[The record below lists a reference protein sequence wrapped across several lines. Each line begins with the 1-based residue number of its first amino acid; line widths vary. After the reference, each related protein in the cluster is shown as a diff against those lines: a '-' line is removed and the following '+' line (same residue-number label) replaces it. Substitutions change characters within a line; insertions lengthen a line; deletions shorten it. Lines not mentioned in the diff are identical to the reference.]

1 MTDATPSFEQL
12 LKNLDQAM
20 FADRHRLRRQLHDL
34 RKKAGDAPID
44 AERLAQWLERF
55 QASVAKVEAR
65 RRSVPVMRY
74 DDSLPIAAKRDEIKA
89 ALEKHQV
96 LVIAGETGSG
106 KTTQLP
112 KICLEIGRGVHGLIG
127 HTQPRRLAARSV
139 ATRVA
144 EEIGT
149 PLGELVGYQV
159 RFEDQ
164 SKDSSLIKLMTD
176 GILLAETQHDRFLEK
191 YDTIIVDEAH
201 ERSLNIDF
209 LLGYLKTLLPRR
221 PDLKVIIT
229 SATIDLERF
238 SQHFN
243 GAPIVE
249 VSGRTYPVET
259 WYRPLSAEVDEDGN
273 RVEDDLTV
281 DQGILAA
288 LDEIDAHEKSI
299 GKRPGDVLVFLPGE
313 REIRDAAEVLRKAN
327 LKFTEVLP
335 LYARL
340 TPAEQQKI
348 FQPRPGRKI
357 VLATNVA
364 ETSLTVP
371 GIRYVI
377 DSGTARISRYSYR
390 AKVQRLPIEAVSQ
403 ASANQ
408 RKGRC
413 GRVEPGICIRLY
425 SEEDFLGRPEFTDP
439 EILRTNLAAVILQ
452 MLHLRLGQIED
463 FPFIEPPD
471 GKAISDGFN
480 LLQELSAV
488 NRENQLTP
496 LGRQLA
502 RLPIDPRLGRMLLE
516 AAKLGSMAEVLIVAS
531 ALSVQDVRERPAD
544 RQQQADQAHAQWKD
558 PDSDF
563 AALINLWRGFEE
575 QRQALGSNALRTWC
589 RKNFLNYLR
598 LREWRDAHRQ
608 LTLIVRELKLDAQ
621 LRAERERKGAEAT
634 ARGQDRSHKGTDT
647 PRGSGLDREE
657 GGTGAKDRGQDRS
670 NKGTDTP
677 RGSGLDHDEG
687 SAGAKDRG
695 QDRSNKG
702 TSARGSGLDREE
714 RNAAA
719 EDRGQDHSHKGAN
732 TRRGSGLDREEGP
745 AGGKDRGQDHSHK
758 GTDTLCGSGLD
769 REEGSAETKADTG
782 QKDRAHAE
790 GPVRTTD
797 KRVNAK
803 LVQQAEAS
811 EAAVR
816 AKSYAAVHK
825 AILSG
830 LLSQVG
836 HKTEEGDFLGARQRR
851 FWVHPSS
858 VIGRKKPN
866 WIMAA
871 ELVETTK
878 LFARMVAKIEPD
890 WIEPLAKHLIKTNHF
905 EPHWEKKRGQV
916 VAFEQVTLYGMIVV
930 ARRPVHFGPIDPPAA
945 RELFIR
951 EGLVRGEIHS
961 RAKALT
967 ANRELLELFDEL
979 EAKARRRDI
988 IADED
993 TLFAYYDARLP
1004 QDIYQTASFETWYK
1018 RESAKNPQLLVMRD
1032 EDVLARDASEV
1043 TAAQYPDHLRIGE
1056 LQLPLEYHFEPNHPR
1071 DGVTL
1076 RVPAPLLPQLRAERL
1091 AWLVP
1096 GLIEAKAVALVRNL
1110 PKAIRKNFVPVPD
1123 FVKAALSKITFGEGA
1138 LPDALGRELL
1148 RMTGARV
1155 PDEAWAEAALG
1166 LESHLK
1172 MNIEVVDARGKFLG
1186 EGRDLAELT
1195 ARFSEASQAALAPP
1209 QQKAE
1214 QKPVEAKGFAQ
1225 VAEKAQAKM
1234 AGLSMTVYPAL
1245 VEENAVVKEGRFPTQ
1260 AEADYQHR
1268 RALQRLLLQQLAE
1281 PAKYLRN
1288 KLPGLTELALLY
1300 RDMGKVDAL
1309 VEDILLASLDSCILD
1324 GEAQLPRDGAALAS
1338 LAERKRGDWATHAER
1353 LARLTLD
1360 ILKLWH
1366 GLQKR
1371 FKGKIDLAQA
1381 VALND
1386 IKAQL
1391 GNLIYPGFVRE
1402 TPTEWLKEYPRYLKT
1417 IEQRFEKIG
1426 AQLQRDRVWSGEL
1439 AGYWEQYQ
1447 ARLNKH
1453 QQEGKR
1459 DPELALYRW
1468 MLEEYRVS
1476 LWAQQLGTKMAVS
1489 DKRLNKQWSQVEA

>member
-1 MTDATPSFEQL
+1 MTDLATLQN
-12 LKNLDQAM
+12 NLDHVMIAE
-20 FADRHRLRRQLHDL
+20 RHRLRRQLHELQKHPDEA
-34 RKKAGDAPID
+34 K
-44 AERLAQWLERF
+44 LAQWLARF
-55 QASVAKVEAR
+55 QASSDKVAAR
-65 RRSVPVMRY
+65 RASIPAMRY
-74 DDSLPIAAKRDEIKA
+74 DDALPIAAKRDEIKA
-89 ALEKHQV
+89 ALEKSQV
-96 LVIAGETGSG
+96 VVIAGETGSG

-164 SKDSSLIKLMTD
+164 SKDGTLIKLMTD

-221 PDLKVIIT
+221 PDLKLIIT

-238 SQHFN
+238 SKHFN
-243 GAPIVE
+243 DAPIIE

-259 WYRPLSAEVDEDGN
+259 WYRPLAAEVDEEGE
-273 RVEDDLTV
+273 RLLDDLSI

-288 LDEIDAHEKSI
+288 LDEIAEHERSV

-313 REIRDAAEVLRKAN
+313 REIREAAEVLRKAN
-327 LKFTEVLP
+327 LRFTEVLP

-348 FQPRPGRKI
+348 FAPMAGRKI

-390 AKVQRLPIEAVSQ
+390 AKVQRLPIEPVSQ

-452 MLHLRLGQIED
+452 MLHLRLGSIED

-488 NRENQLTP
+488 NRESQLTP
-496 LGRQLA
+496 IGRQLA
-502 RLPIDPRLGRMLLE
+502 RLPIDPRLGRMVLE
-516 AAKLGSMAEVLIVAS
+516 GAKQGSLEEILIVAA
-531 ALSVQDVRERPAD
+531 ALSVQDPRERPMD
-544 RQQQADQAHAQWKD
+544 RQQAADQAHAQWKD
-558 PDSDF
+558 VDSDF

-575 QRQALGSNALRTWC
+575 KRQELGSNPLRTWC
-589 RKNFLNYLR
+589 KKNFLNYMR

-608 LTLIVRELKLDAQ
+608 LVLIARDLQ
-621 LRAERERKGAEAT
+621 LSGNASRRSPLAGDDGQADRPQAGSYKEAVVPT
-634 ARGQDRSHKGTDT
+634 KDT
-647 PRGSGLDREE
+647 
-657 GGTGAKDRGQDRS
+657 
-670 NKGTDTP
+670 
-677 RGSGLDHDEG
+677 
-687 SAGAKDRG
+687 
-695 QDRSNKG
+695 
-702 TSARGSGLDREE
+702 
-714 RNAAA
+714 
-719 EDRGQDHSHKGAN
+719 
-732 TRRGSGLDREEGP
+732 
-745 AGGKDRGQDHSHK
+745 
-758 GTDTLCGSGLD
+758 
-769 REEGSAETKADTG
+769 
-782 QKDRAHAE
+782 
-790 GPVRTTD
+790 
-797 KRVNAK
+797 RVNAIAR
-803 LVQQAEAS
+803 QQAEAS

-816 AKSYAAVHK
+816 AKNYAAVHK
-825 AILSG
+825 AILAG
-830 LLSQVG
+830 LLSQIG
-836 HKTEEGDFLGARQRR
+836 QKTEEGDYLGARQRR
-851 FWVHPSS
+851 FWIHPSS

-890 WIEPLAKHLIKTNHF
+890 WIEPLAAHLVKKNHL

-916 VAFEQVTLYGMIVV
+916 VAYEQVTLYGMIIVG
-930 ARRPVHFGPIDPPAA
+930 RRPVHYGPIDPPVA
-945 RELFIR
+945 REMFIR
-951 EGLVRGEIHS
+951 EGLVRGEINS
-961 RAKALT
+961 RVRCLT
-967 ANRELLELFDEL
+967 ANRQLLERLDEL
-979 EAKARRRDI
+979 EAKSRRRDI
-988 IADED
+988 LADEE
-993 TLFAYYDARLP
+993 TLFGYYDARIP
-1004 QDIYQTASFETWYK
+1004 QDIYQAASFEAWYK
-1018 RESAKNPQLLVMRD
+1018 KGSAADAQLLIMRE
-1032 EDVLARDASEV
+1032 EDALARDAKEV
-1043 TAAQYPDHLRIGE
+1043 TAAQYPDTLRIGE
-1056 LQLPLEYHFEPNHPR
+1056 LQLPLSYHFEPNHPR

-1076 RVPAPLLPQLRAERL
+1076 RVPAPLLPQLQPERL
-1091 AWLVP
+1091 QWLVP
-1096 GLIEAKAVALVRNL
+1096 GLLEAKCIALVRGL
-1110 PKAIRKNFVPVPD
+1110 PKALRKNFVPVPD
-1123 FVKAALSKITFGEGA
+1123 FVGAALDKLVFGQGS
-1138 LPDALGRELL
+1138 LPQALGQELL

-1155 PDEAWAEAALG
+1155 SDEAWAEAAESI
-1166 LESHLK
+1166 ESHLK

-1195 ARFSEASQAALAPP
+1195 ARFAEASQAALAIP
-1209 QQKAE
+1209 QQSD
-1214 QKPVEAKGFAQ
+1214 KPKTVEAKAFAE
-1225 VAEKAQAKM
+1225 VAEKAQQKI

-1245 VEENAVVKEGRFPTQ
+1245 VEEAGVVKEGRFPTQ
-1260 AEADYQHR
+1260 AEADFQHR

-1281 PAKYLRN
+1281 QAKFLRG
-1288 KLPGLTELALLY
+1288 KLPGLTELGLLY
-1300 RDMGKVDAL
+1300 RDIGRVEAL
-1309 VEDILLASLDSCILD
+1309 VEDILLASLDACILE
-1324 GEAQLPRDGAALAS
+1324 GEATLPRDGAALAQ
-1338 LAERKRGDWATHAER
+1338 LAERKRGDWTAHAER
-1353 LARLTLD
+1353 IARLVLE
-1360 ILKLWH
+1360 ILKLNH

-1381 VALND
+1381 MALND
-1386 IKAQL
+1386 IKQQL
-1391 GNLIYPGFVRE
+1391 ANLVYAGFVRE
-1402 TPTEWLKEYPRYLKT
+1402 TPGEWLKEIPRYLKA
-1417 IEQRFEKIG
+1417 IEQRLDKVG
-1426 AQLQRDRVWSGEL
+1426 AQVQRDRVWTGEIT
-1439 AGYWEQYQ
+1439 GYWEQHK
-1447 ARLNKH
+1447 ARAAKH
-1453 QQEGKR
+1453 AQEGKR
-1459 DPELALYRW
+1459 DAQLTLYRW

-1476 LWAQQLGTKMAVS
+1476 LFAQQLGTKMAVS
-1489 DKRLNKQWSQVEA
+1489 DKRLSKQWTLVES

>member
-1 MTDATPSFEQL
+1 MTDATPAIDTL
-12 LKNLDQAM
+12 LKNLDQAL
-20 FADRHRLRRQLHDL
+20 FADRHRLRRQLHEL
-34 RKKAGDAPID
+34 RKQPDEAK
-44 AERLAQWLERF
+44 LAQWLERF
-55 QASVAKVEAR
+55 QASAAKVEAR
-65 RRSVPVMRY
+65 RQSVPRIRY

-176 GILLAETQHDRFLEK
+176 GILLAETQHDRFLER

-209 LLGYLKTLLPRR
+209 LLGFLKTLLPRR

-229 SATIDLERF
+229 SATIDLQRF
-238 SQHFN
+238 SEHFD

-259 WYRPLSAEVDEDGN
+259 WYRPLAAEIDEDGN

-288 LDEIDAHEKSI
+288 LDEIAAHEQSV

-452 MLHLRLGQIED
+452 MLHLRLGDIQD

-516 AAKLGSMAEVLIVAS
+516 AAQQGSLAEVLIVAS

-544 RQQQADQAHAQWKD
+544 RQQAADQAHAQWKD

-563 AALINLWRGFEE
+563 AALINIWRGFEE
-575 QRQALGSNALRTWC
+575 KRQELGSNPLRSWC

-608 LTLIVRELKLDAQ
+608 LTLIARELKL
-621 LRAERERKGAEAT
+621 
-634 ARGQDRSHKGTDT
+634 
-647 PRGSGLDREE
+647 GSG
-657 GGTGAKDRGQDRS
+657 RS
-670 NKGTDTP
+670 VD
-677 RGSGLDHDEG
+677 GSGQPPRADKARRVEDGEA
-687 SAGAKDRG
+687 SSTRPAGASAQPVPTKD
-695 QDRSNKG
+695 
-702 TSARGSGLDREE
+702 
-714 RNAAA
+714 
-719 EDRGQDHSHKGAN
+719 
-732 TRRGSGLDREEGP
+732 
-745 AGGKDRGQDHSHK
+745 
-758 GTDTLCGSGLD
+758 
-769 REEGSAETKADTG
+769 TK
-782 QKDRAHAE
+782 
-790 GPVRTTD
+790 
-797 KRVNAK
+797 VNVI
-803 LVQQAEAS
+803 LRQQAEAS
-811 EAAVR
+811 DEAQR

-825 AILSG
+825 AILAG
-830 LLSQVG
+830 LLSQIG
-836 HKTEEGDFLGARQRR
+836 NKTEEGDFLGARQRR

-866 WIMAA
+866 WLMTA

-890 WIEPLAKHLIKTNHF
+890 WIEPLAGHLIKKNHF

-916 VAFEQVTLYGMIVV
+916 VAYEQVTLYGMIVV
-930 ARRPVHFGPIDPPAA
+930 GRRPVHYGPIDPTAA

-951 EGLVRGEIHS
+951 EGLVRGEMHS
-961 RAKALT
+961 RARALS
-967 ANRELLELFDEL
+967 ANRELLERLDEL

-988 IADED
+988 LADEE
-993 TLFAYYDARLP
+993 TLFDYYDARLP
-1004 QDIYQTASFETWYK
+1004 ADIYQTASFENWYK
-1018 RESAKNPQLLVMRD
+1018 RESAKNPQLLIMRE
-1032 EDVLARDASEV
+1032 EDVLAREASEV
-1043 TAAQYPDHLRIGE
+1043 TAAQYPDYLRIGE

-1076 RVPAPLLPQLRAERL
+1076 RVPAPLLPQLRSERL
-1091 AWLVP
+1091 DWLVP
-1096 GLIEAKAVALVRNL
+1096 GLLETKAVALVRNL
-1110 PKAIRKNFVPVPD
+1110 PKALRKNFVPVPD
-1123 FVKAALSKITFGEGA
+1123 FVGAALAKIAFGEGS
-1138 LPDALGRELL
+1138 LPEALGRELL

-1155 PDEAWAEAALG
+1155 SDDAWAEAAAG
-1166 LESHLK
+1166 LENHLK

-1195 ARFSEASQAALAPP
+1195 SRFAEASQAALAPP

-1245 VEENAVVKEGRFPTQ
+1245 VEEAGVVKEGRFPTQ
-1260 AEADYQHR
+1260 AEAEWQHR

-1288 KLPGLTELALLY
+1288 KLPGLTELGLLY

-1338 LAERKRGDWATHAER
+1338 LAERKRGDWTAHAER
-1353 LARLTLD
+1353 LARLTLE
-1360 ILKLWH
+1360 ILKHWH

-1391 GNLIYPGFVRE
+1391 GNLVYPGFVRE
-1402 TPTEWLKEYPRYLKT
+1402 TPAEWLKEYPRYLKA

-1439 AGYWEQYQ
+1439 AGYWEQHQ
-1447 ARLNKH
+1447 TRLKKH
-1453 QQEGKR
+1453 LQEGKR
-1459 DPELALYRW
+1459 DAELALYRW

-1476 LWAQQLGTKMAVS
+1476 LWAQQLGTRMAVS
-1489 DKRLNKQWSQVEA
+1489 DKRLNKQWSQVEP

>member
-1 MTDATPSFEQL
+1 MTDATPAIDTL
-12 LKNLDQAM
+12 LKNLDQAL
-20 FADRHRLRRQLHDL
+20 FADRHRLRRQLHEL
-34 RKKAGDAPID
+34 RKQPDEA
-44 AERLAQWLERF
+44 RLAQWLERF
-55 QASVAKVEAR
+55 QASAAKVEAR
-65 RRSVPVMRY
+65 RQSVPRIRY

-176 GILLAETQHDRFLEK
+176 GILLAETQHDRFLER

-209 LLGYLKTLLPRR
+209 LLGFLKTLLPRR

-238 SQHFN
+238 SEHFD

-259 WYRPLSAEVDEDGN
+259 WYRPLAAEIDEDGN

-288 LDEIDAHEKSI
+288 LDEIAAHERSV
-299 GKRPGDVLVFLPGE
+299 GQRPGDVLVFLPGE

-452 MLHLRLGQIED
+452 MLHLRLGDIQD

-496 LGRQLA
+496 MGRQLA

-516 AAKLGSMAEVLIVAS
+516 AAQQGSLAEVLIVAS

-544 RQQQADQAHAQWKD
+544 RQQAADQAHAQWKD

-575 QRQALGSNALRTWC
+575 QRQALGSNALRSWC

-608 LTLIVRELKLDAQ
+608 LTLIVRELKL
-621 LRAERERKGAEAT
+621 
-634 ARGQDRSHKGTDT
+634 
-647 PRGSGLDREE
+647 GSG
-657 GGTGAKDRGQDRS
+657 RS
-670 NKGTDTP
+670 AE
-677 RGSGLDHDEG
+677 GSGQPQHAAKARRVEDG
-687 SAGAKDRG
+687 AASSTRPAGATSQPAPTKD
-695 QDRSNKG
+695 NK
-702 TSARGSGLDREE
+702 
-714 RNAAA
+714 
-719 EDRGQDHSHKGAN
+719 
-732 TRRGSGLDREEGP
+732 
-745 AGGKDRGQDHSHK
+745 
-758 GTDTLCGSGLD
+758 
-769 REEGSAETKADTG
+769 
-782 QKDRAHAE
+782 
-790 GPVRTTD
+790 
-797 KRVNAK
+797 VNVI
-803 LVQQAEAS
+803 LRQQAEAS
-811 EAAVR
+811 EAAQK
-816 AKSYAAVHK
+816 AKGYAAVHK
-825 AILSG
+825 AILAG
-830 LLSQVG
+830 LLSQIG
-836 HKTEEGDFLGARQRR
+836 NKTEEGDFLGARQRR

-866 WIMAA
+866 WLMAA

-890 WIEPLAKHLIKTNHF
+890 WIEPLAGHLVKKNHF

-916 VAFEQVTLYGMIVV
+916 VAYEQVTLYGLIVV
-930 ARRPVHFGPIDPPAA
+930 GRRPLHYGPIDPPAA

-951 EGLVRGEIHS
+951 EGLVRGEISS
-961 RAKALT
+961 RARALT
-967 ANRELLELFDEL
+967 ANRELLERMDEL

-988 IADED
+988 LADEE
-993 TLFAYYDARLP
+993 TLFGYYDARLP
-1004 QDIYQTASFETWYK
+1004 ADIYQTASFENWYK
-1018 RESAKNPQLLVMRD
+1018 RESQKDPQLLIMRE
-1032 EDVLARDASEV
+1032 EDVLAREAREV

-1076 RVPAPLLPQLRAERL
+1076 RVPAPLLPQLRRERL
-1091 AWLVP
+1091 DWLVP
-1096 GLIEAKAVALVRNL
+1096 GLIEAKAIALVRGL

-1123 FVKAALSKITFGEGA
+1123 FVGAALAKISFGEGA
-1138 LPDALGRELL
+1138 LPEALGRELT

-1155 PDEAWAEAALG
+1155 PDEAWAEAAAG
-1166 LESHLK
+1166 LENHLK

-1195 ARFSEASQAALAPP
+1195 ARFAEASQAALAPP

-1245 VEENAVVKEGRFPTQ
+1245 VEEGGVVKEARFPTQ
-1260 AEADYQHR
+1260 AEADWQHR

-1288 KLPGLTELALLY
+1288 KLPGLTELGLLY

-1338 LAERKRGDWATHAER
+1338 LAERKRGDWTAHAER
-1353 LARLTLD
+1353 LARLTLE
-1360 ILKLWH
+1360 ILKHWH

-1391 GNLIYPGFVRE
+1391 GNLVYPGFVRE
-1402 TPTEWLKEYPRYLKT
+1402 TPAEWLKEYPRYLKA

-1439 AGYWEQYQ
+1439 GGYWEQYQ

-1459 DPELALYRW
+1459 DPQLALYRW

-1476 LWAQQLGTKMAVS
+1476 LWAQQLGTKVPVS
-1489 DKRLNKQWSQVEA
+1489 DKRLNKQWSQVEP

>member
-1 MTDATPSFEQL
+1 MTDATPAFAQL
-12 LKNLDQAM
+12 LENLDQTM

-34 RKKAGDAPID
+34 RKKAGDAPLED
-44 AERLAQWLERF
+44 EHLSLWLERF

-65 RRSVPVMRY
+65 RQSVPAMRY
-74 DDSLPIAAKRDEIKA
+74 DDSLPIAAKREEIKE
-89 ALEKHQV
+89 ALRKHQV

-238 SQHFN
+238 SEHFGN
-243 GAPIVE
+243 APIVE

-259 WYRPLSAEVDEDGN
+259 WYRPLAAETDEDGN

-327 LKFTEVLP
+327 LRFTEVLP

-348 FQPRPGRKI
+348 FRPAAGRKI

-425 SEEDFLGRPEFTDP
+425 SEEDFLSRPEFTDP

-516 AAKLGSMAEVLIVAS
+516 AAGLGSLAEVLIVAS

-575 QRQALGSNALRTWC
+575 QRQALGSNPLRTWC
-589 RKNFLNYLR
+589 RKHFLNYLR

-608 LTLIVRELKLDAQ
+608 LTLIARELNLGK
-621 LRAERERKGAEAT
+621 RKET
-634 ARGQDRSHKGTDT
+634 AGPGQPS
-647 PRGSGLDREE
+647 
-657 GGTGAKDRGQDRS
+657 AK
-670 NKGTDTP
+670 
-677 RGSGLDHDEG
+677 
-687 SAGAKDRG
+687 
-695 QDRSNKG
+695 
-702 TSARGSGLDREE
+702 
-714 RNAAA
+714 
-719 EDRGQDHSHKGAN
+719 
-732 TRRGSGLDREEGP
+732 
-745 AGGKDRGQDHSHK
+745 
-758 GTDTLCGSGLD
+758 
-769 REEGSAETKADTG
+769 KADSRKVEDG
-782 QKDRAHAE
+782 GASSIEQPAL
-790 GPVRTTD
+790 TTD
-797 KRVNAK
+797 KKVNVK
-803 LVQQAEAS
+803 LAQQAEAS
-811 EAAVR
+811 EAAQK

-890 WIEPLAKHLIKTNHF
+890 WIEPLAKHLTKTNHF

-916 VAFEQVTLYGMIVV
+916 VAFEQVTLYGMIIV

-951 EGLVRGEIHS
+951 EGLVRGEMHS

-1004 QDIYQTASFETWYK
+1004 QDIYQTASFESWYK
-1018 RESAKNPQLLVMRD
+1018 RESAKDPQLLMMRD

-1043 TAAQYPDHLRIGE
+1043 TSAQYPDQLHIGE

-1076 RVPAPLLPQLRAERL
+1076 RVPAPLLPQLRSERL
-1091 AWLVP
+1091 EWLVP
-1096 GLIEAKAVALVRNL
+1096 GLLETKAVALVRGL

-1123 FVKAALSKITFGEGA
+1123 FVRAALSKVSFGEGSLA
-1138 LPDALGRELL
+1138 EALGRELL

-1155 PDEAWAEAALG
+1155 SEEAWDEAANQLD
-1166 LESHLK
+1166 SHLK
-1172 MNIEVVDARGKFLG
+1172 MNIEVVDGRGKYLG

-1214 QKPVEAKGFAQ
+1214 QKPVEAKAFAE
-1225 VAEKAQAKM
+1225 VAQTAQAKM

-1245 VEENAVVKEGRFPTQ
+1245 VEEGGVVKEGRFPTQ
-1260 AEADYQHR
+1260 AEAEYQHR
-1268 RALQRLLLQQLAE
+1268 RALQRLLLQQLSE
-1281 PAKYLRN
+1281 PAKFLRS
-1288 KLPGLTELALLY
+1288 KLPGLTDLALLY
-1300 RDMGKVDAL
+1300 REMGKVDSL
-1309 VEDILLASLDSCILD
+1309 LEDILLASLDSCILD
-1324 GEAQLPRDGAALAS
+1324 GEASLPRDGAALAA
-1338 LAERKRGDWATHAER
+1338 LAERKRGDWTSHAER
-1353 LARLTLD
+1353 LARQVLE

-1381 VALND
+1381 VTLND

-1391 GNLIYPGFVRE
+1391 GNLVYPGFVRE
-1402 TPTEWLKEYPRYLKT
+1402 TSAEWLKEYPRYLKA

-1447 ARLNKH
+1447 ARLKKH

-1476 LWAQQLGTKMAVS
+1476 LWAQQLGTKVAVS
-1489 DKRLNKQWSQVEA
+1489 DKRLNKQWGQVEA

>member
-1 MTDATPSFEQL
+1 MTDATPAIGTL
-12 LKNLDQAM
+12 LNTLDQAFM
-20 FADRHRLRRQLHDL
+20 ADRHRLRRQLLDL
-34 RKKAGDAPID
+34 QKKGDEAK
-44 AERLAQWLERF
+44 LAQWLERF
-55 QASVAKVEAR
+55 QASVAKVETR
-65 RRSVPVMRY
+65 CMSVPSIRY
-74 DDSLPIAAKRDEIKA
+74 DDQLPIAAKRDEIKA

-96 LVIAGETGSG
+96 LIIAGETGSG

-164 SKDSSLIKLMTD
+164 STDRTLIKLMTD

-191 YDTIIVDEAH
+191 YDTLIVDEAH

-209 LLGYLKTLLPRR
+209 LLGYLKKLLPRR
-221 PDLKVIIT
+221 PELKVIIT

-238 SQHFN
+238 SEHFN
-243 GAPIVE
+243 GAPIIE

-259 WYRPLSAEVDEDGN
+259 WYRPLTAETDEDGN
-273 RVEDDLTV
+273 RVEDDLSV

-288 LDEIDAHEKSI
+288 LAEIEVHEKSI

-327 LKFTEVLP
+327 LRFTEVLP

-340 TPAEQQKI
+340 SPAEQQRI
-348 FQPRPGRKI
+348 FRPAAGRKI

-452 MLHLRLGQIED
+452 MLHLRLGDIAD
-463 FPFIEPPD
+463 FPFIEAPD

-488 NRENQLTP
+488 SRENQLTP

-502 RLPIDPRLGRMLLE
+502 RIPIDPRLGRMLLE
-516 AAKLGSMAEVLIVAS
+516 AAQQGSLDEVLVVAS
-531 ALSVQDVRERPAD
+531 ALSVQDVRERPSD
-544 RQQQADQAHAQWKD
+544 RQQAADQAHAQWKD
-558 PDSDF
+558 VDSDF

-575 QRQALGSNALRTWC
+575 QRQALGSSALRSWC
-589 RKNFLNYLR
+589 RRNFLNYLR

-608 LTLIVRELKLDAQ
+608 LTLICRELQ
-621 LRAERERKGAEAT
+621 LSGSSKAGRGEPARDQRAAAAPQASTPIKPT
-634 ARGQDRSHKGTDT
+634 TDT
-647 PRGSGLDREE
+647 KL
-657 GGTGAKDRGQDRS
+657 
-670 NKGTDTP
+670 
-677 RGSGLDHDEG
+677 
-687 SAGAKDRG
+687 
-695 QDRSNKG
+695 
-702 TSARGSGLDREE
+702 
-714 RNAAA
+714 
-719 EDRGQDHSHKGAN
+719 
-732 TRRGSGLDREEGP
+732 
-745 AGGKDRGQDHSHK
+745 
-758 GTDTLCGSGLD
+758 
-769 REEGSAETKADTG
+769 
-782 QKDRAHAE
+782 
-790 GPVRTTD
+790 
-797 KRVNAK
+797 NAK
-803 LVQQAEAS
+803 LNQQAEAT
-811 EAAVR
+811 EAALR
-816 AKSYAAVHK
+816 AKGYAAVHK
-825 AILSG
+825 AILAG
-830 LLSQVG
+830 LLSQIG
-836 HKTEEGDFLGARQRR
+836 QKTEDGDFLGARQRR

-858 VIGRKKPN
+858 VLGRKKPQ
-866 WIMAA
+866 WLMAA

-890 WIEPLAKHLIKTNHF
+890 WIEPLAGHLIKKNHF

-916 VAFEQVTLYGMIVV
+916 VAFEQVTLYGLIVV
-930 ARRPVHFGPIDPPAA
+930 GKRPVHYGPIDPPAA

-951 EGLVRGEIHS
+951 EGLVRGEINS
-961 RAKALT
+961 RAKCLRE
-967 ANRELLELFDEL
+967 NRDLLELLDEL

-988 IADED
+988 LADEE

-1004 QDIYQTASFETWYK
+1004 ADIYQTATFESWYK
-1018 RESAKNPQLLVMRD
+1018 RESAQDPQLLVMRE
-1032 EDVLARDASEV
+1032 EDVLARDASEI
-1043 TAAQYPDHLRIGE
+1043 TAAQYPDLLRIGT
-1056 LQLPLEYHFEPNHPR
+1056 LQLPLTYHFEPNHPR

-1076 RVPAPLLPQLRAERL
+1076 RVPAPLLPQLPAERL
-1091 AWLVP
+1091 DWLVP
-1096 GLIEAKAVALVRNL
+1096 GLIEAKAIALVREL
-1110 PKAIRKNFVPVPD
+1110 PKAMRKNFVPVPD
-1123 FVKAALSKITFGEGA
+1123 FVRAALSKITFGEGS
-1138 LPDALGRELL
+1138 LPEALGRELL

-1155 PDEAWAEAALG
+1155 SDEAWAHALSAV
-1166 LESHLK
+1166 ESHLR
-1172 MNIEVVDARGKFLG
+1172 MNIEVVDGRGKFLG

-1195 ARFSEASQAALAPP
+1195 ARFADASQAALAIP
-1209 QQKAE
+1209 QTEKTQR
-1214 QKPVEAKGFAQ
+1214 PVEAKAFAE
-1225 VAEKAQAKM
+1225 VAETTQQRI
-1234 AGLSMTVYPAL
+1234 AGLSMTVFPAL
-1245 VEENAVVKEGRFPTQ
+1245 VEEAGVVKEGRFPTQ

-1268 RALQRLLLQQLAE
+1268 RALQRLLLQQLSE
-1281 PAKYLRN
+1281 QAKFLRG
-1288 KLPGLTELALLY
+1288 KLPGLTDMGLLY
-1300 RDMGKVDAL
+1300 RDLGRIDAL
-1309 VEDILLASLDSCILD
+1309 VEDILLASLDGCILD
-1324 GEAQLPRDGAALAS
+1324 GVAPLPRDGAVLAT
-1338 LAERKRGDWATHAER
+1338 LAEQKRGAWTEHAER
-1353 LARLTLD
+1353 LARLTLE

-1366 GLQKR
+1366 SLQKR
-1371 FKGKIDLAQA
+1371 FKGRIDLAQA

-1391 GNLIYPGFVRE
+1391 GNLVYPGFVRD
-1402 TPTEWLKEYPRYLKT
+1402 TSHEWLKEYPRYLKA
-1417 IEQRFEKIG
+1417 IEQRLDKVG
-1426 AQLQRDRVWSGEL
+1426 SQLQRDRVWSGEL

-1447 ARLNKH
+1447 ARLKKH

-1459 DPELALYRW
+1459 DANLVLYRW

-1476 LWAQQLGTKMAVS
+1476 LFAQQLGTKMAVS
-1489 DKRLNKQWSQVEA
+1489 DKRLSKQWAAVEG

>member
-1 MTDATPSFEQL
+1 MTDATPAIDTL
-12 LKNLDQAM
+12 LKKLDQAL
-20 FADRHRLRRQLHDL
+20 FADRHRLRRQLHEL
-34 RKKAGDAPID
+34 RKQPDEAK
-44 AERLAQWLERF
+44 LAQWLERF
-55 QASVAKVEAR
+55 QASAAKVEAR
-65 RRSVPVMRY
+65 RQSVPRIRY

-176 GILLAETQHDRFLEK
+176 GILLAETQHDRFLER

-209 LLGYLKTLLPRR
+209 LLGFLKTLLPRR

-229 SATIDLERF
+229 SATIDLQRF
-238 SQHFN
+238 SEHFD

-259 WYRPLSAEVDEDGN
+259 WYRPLAAEIDEDGN

-288 LDEIDAHEKSI
+288 LDEIAAHEQSV

-425 SEEDFLGRPEFTDP
+425 GEEDFLGRPEFTDP

-452 MLHLRLGQIED
+452 MLHLRLGDIQD

-516 AAKLGSMAEVLIVAS
+516 AAQQGSLAEVLIVAS

-544 RQQQADQAHAQWKD
+544 RQQAADQAHAQWKD

-563 AALINLWRGFEE
+563 AALINIWRGFEE
-575 QRQALGSNALRTWC
+575 KRQELGSNPLRSWC

-608 LTLIVRELKLDAQ
+608 LTLIARELKL
-621 LRAERERKGAEAT
+621 
-634 ARGQDRSHKGTDT
+634 
-647 PRGSGLDREE
+647 GSG
-657 GGTGAKDRGQDRS
+657 RS
-670 NKGTDTP
+670 VD
-677 RGSGLDHDEG
+677 GSGQPPRADKARRVEDGEA
-687 SAGAKDRG
+687 SSTRPAGANAQPVPTKD
-695 QDRSNKG
+695 
-702 TSARGSGLDREE
+702 
-714 RNAAA
+714 
-719 EDRGQDHSHKGAN
+719 
-732 TRRGSGLDREEGP
+732 
-745 AGGKDRGQDHSHK
+745 
-758 GTDTLCGSGLD
+758 
-769 REEGSAETKADTG
+769 TK
-782 QKDRAHAE
+782 
-790 GPVRTTD
+790 
-797 KRVNAK
+797 VNVI
-803 LVQQAEAS
+803 LRQQAEAS
-811 EAAVR
+811 DEAQK

-825 AILSG
+825 AILAG
-830 LLSQVG
+830 LLSQIG
-836 HKTEEGDFLGARQRR
+836 NKTEEGDFLGARQRR

-866 WIMAA
+866 WLMAA

-890 WIEPLAKHLIKTNHF
+890 WIEPLAGHLIKKNHF

-916 VAFEQVTLYGMIVV
+916 VAYEQVTLYGMIVV
-930 ARRPVHFGPIDPPAA
+930 GRRPVHYGPIDPPAA

-951 EGLVRGEIHS
+951 EGLVRGEMHS
-961 RAKALT
+961 RARALN
-967 ANRELLELFDEL
+967 ANRELLERLDEL

-988 IADED
+988 LADEE
-993 TLFAYYDARLP
+993 TLFDYYDARLP
-1004 QDIYQTASFETWYK
+1004 ADIYQTASFENWYK
-1018 RESAKNPQLLVMRD
+1018 RESAKNPQLLIMRE
-1032 EDVLARDASEV
+1032 EDVLAREASEV
-1043 TAAQYPDHLRIGE
+1043 TAAQYPDHLSIGE

-1076 RVPAPLLPQLRAERL
+1076 RVPAPLLPQLRSERL
-1091 AWLVP
+1091 DWLVP
-1096 GLIEAKAVALVRNL
+1096 GLLETKAVALVRNL
-1110 PKAIRKNFVPVPD
+1110 PKALRKNFVPVPD
-1123 FVKAALSKITFGEGA
+1123 FVGAALAKISFGEGS
-1138 LPDALGRELL
+1138 LPEALGRELL

-1155 PDEAWAEAALG
+1155 SDEAWAEAAAG
-1166 LESHLK
+1166 LENHLK

-1195 ARFSEASQAALAPP
+1195 ARFAEASQAALAPP

-1245 VEENAVVKEGRFPTQ
+1245 VEEAGVVKEGRFPTQ
-1260 AEADYQHR
+1260 AEAEWQHR

-1288 KLPGLTELALLY
+1288 KLPGLTELGLLY

-1338 LAERKRGDWATHAER
+1338 LAERKRGDWTAHAER
-1353 LARLTLD
+1353 LARLTLE
-1360 ILKLWH
+1360 ILKHWH

-1391 GNLIYPGFVRE
+1391 GNLVYPGFVRE
-1402 TPTEWLKEYPRYLKT
+1402 TPAEWLKEYPRYLKA

-1447 ARLNKH
+1447 TRLKKH
-1453 QQEGKR
+1453 LQEGKR
-1459 DPELALYRW
+1459 DAELALYRW

-1476 LWAQQLGTKMAVS
+1476 LWAQQLGTRMAVS
-1489 DKRLNKQWSQVEA
+1489 DKRLNKQWSQVEP

>member
-1 MTDATPSFEQL
+1 MTNATPAFDTL
-12 LKNLDQAM
+12 HKNLDQA
-20 FADRHRLRRQLHDL
+20 FSADRHRLRRQLHEL
-34 RKKAGDAPID
+34 RKKPD
-44 AERLAQWLERF
+44 ESKLAQWLERF
-55 QASVAKVEAR
+55 QASAAKVETR
-65 RRSVPVMRY
+65 RQSVPTIRY
-74 DDSLPIAAKRDEIKA
+74 DDALPIAAKRDEIKA

-144 EEIGT
+144 EEIGA

-164 SKDSSLIKLMTD
+164 STERTLIKLMTD

-209 LLGYLKTLLPRR
+209 LLGFLKTLLPRR

-238 SQHFN
+238 SKHFN
-243 GAPIVE
+243 DAPIIE

-259 WYRPLSAEVDEDGN
+259 WYRPLAAETDEDGN
-273 RVEDDLTV
+273 RVEEDLTV

-288 LDEIDAHEKSI
+288 LDEIEAHEKSV

-313 REIRDAAEVLRKAN
+313 REIREAAEMLRKAN
-327 LKFTEVLP
+327 LRFTEVLP

-340 TPAEQQKI
+340 TPGEQQKI
-348 FQPRPGRKI
+348 FKPAAGRKI

-425 SEEDFLGRPEFTDP
+425 SEEDFLSRPEFTDP

-452 MLHLRLGQIED
+452 MLHLRLGDIQD

-502 RLPIDPRLGRMLLE
+502 RLPIDPRLGRMMLE
-516 AAKLGSMAEVLIVAS
+516 AAQQGSLAEVLIVAS

-575 QRQALGSNALRTWC
+575 KRQELGSNPLRSWC

-608 LTLIVRELKLDAQ
+608 LTLIARELKLGAGKAVDGSGHPPYAKSGS
-621 LRAERERKGAEAT
+621 RRVENAEGFSTRPAEAVPT
-634 ARGQDRSHKGTDT
+634 TDT
-647 PRGSGLDREE
+647 
-657 GGTGAKDRGQDRS
+657 K
-670 NKGTDTP
+670 
-677 RGSGLDHDEG
+677 
-687 SAGAKDRG
+687 
-695 QDRSNKG
+695 
-702 TSARGSGLDREE
+702 
-714 RNAAA
+714 
-719 EDRGQDHSHKGAN
+719 
-732 TRRGSGLDREEGP
+732 
-745 AGGKDRGQDHSHK
+745 
-758 GTDTLCGSGLD
+758 
-769 REEGSAETKADTG
+769 
-782 QKDRAHAE
+782 
-790 GPVRTTD
+790 
-797 KRVNAK
+797 VNAI
-803 LVQQAEAS
+803 VRQQAEAS
-811 EAAVR
+811 EAAQK

-825 AILSG
+825 AILAG
-830 LLSQVG
+830 LLSQIG

-851 FWVHPSS
+851 FWIHPSS
-858 VIGRKKPN
+858 VIGRKKPS

-890 WIEPLAKHLIKTNHF
+890 WIEPLAGHLIKKNHF

-916 VAFEQVTLYGMIVV
+916 VAYEQVTLYGLIVV
-930 ARRPVHFGPIDPPAA
+930 GKRPVHYGPVDPLAA

-951 EGLVRGEIHS
+951 EGLVRGEINS
-961 RAKALT
+961 RARALS
-967 ANRELLELFDEL
+967 ANRQLLERMDEL

-988 IADED
+988 LADEE
-993 TLFAYYDARLP
+993 TLYAYYEARLP
-1004 QDIYQTASFETWYK
+1004 TDIYQTASFENWYK
-1018 RESAKNPQLLVMRD
+1018 RESQKNPQLLVMRE
-1032 EDVLARDASEV
+1032 EDVLARDAREV
-1043 TAAQYPDHLRIGE
+1043 TAAQYPDTLRIGE
-1056 LQLPLEYHFEPNHPR
+1056 LQLPLDYHFEPNHPR

-1091 AWLVP
+1091 DWLVP
-1096 GLIEAKAVALVRNL
+1096 GLIEAK
-1110 PKAIRKNFVPVPD
+1110 
-1123 FVKAALSKITFGEGA
+1123 
-1138 LPDALGRELL
+1138 
-1148 RMTGARV
+1148 
-1155 PDEAWAEAALG
+1155 
-1166 LESHLK
+1166 
-1172 MNIEVVDARGKFLG
+1172 
-1186 EGRDLAELT
+1186 
-1195 ARFSEASQAALAPP
+1195 
-1209 QQKAE
+1209 
-1214 QKPVEAKGFAQ
+1214 
-1225 VAEKAQAKM
+1225 
-1234 AGLSMTVYPAL
+1234 
-1245 VEENAVVKEGRFPTQ
+1245 
-1260 AEADYQHR
+1260 
-1268 RALQRLLLQQLAE
+1268 
-1281 PAKYLRN
+1281 
-1288 KLPGLTELALLY
+1288 
-1300 RDMGKVDAL
+1300 
-1309 VEDILLASLDSCILD
+1309 
-1324 GEAQLPRDGAALAS
+1324 
-1338 LAERKRGDWATHAER
+1338 
-1353 LARLTLD
+1353 
-1360 ILKLWH
+1360 
-1366 GLQKR
+1366 
-1371 FKGKIDLAQA
+1371 
-1381 VALND
+1381 
-1386 IKAQL
+1386 
-1391 GNLIYPGFVRE
+1391 
-1402 TPTEWLKEYPRYLKT
+1402 
-1417 IEQRFEKIG
+1417 
-1426 AQLQRDRVWSGEL
+1426 
-1439 AGYWEQYQ
+1439 
-1447 ARLNKH
+1447 
-1453 QQEGKR
+1453 
-1459 DPELALYRW
+1459 
-1468 MLEEYRVS
+1468 
-1476 LWAQQLGTKMAVS
+1476 
-1489 DKRLNKQWSQVEA
+1489 

>member
-1 MTDATPSFEQL
+1 MTDITSL
-12 LKNLDQAM
+12 HKNLDRALI
-20 FADRHRLRRQLHDL
+20 ADRHRLRRQLHEL
-34 RKKAGDAPID
+34 HKKPDEAKF
-44 AERLAQWLERF
+44 AQWLERF
-55 QASVAKVEAR
+55 QASCAKVEAR
-65 RRSVPVMRY
+65 RSSVPRMRY
-74 DDSLPIAAKRDEIKA
+74 DDALPIAAKRDEIKA

-112 KICLEIGRGVHGLIG
+112 KICLEMGRGTHGLIG

-164 SKDSSLIKLMTD
+164 SNERSLVKLMTD
-176 GILLAETQHDRFLEK
+176 GILLAETQHDRLLER

-221 PDLKVIIT
+221 PDLKLIIT

-238 SQHFN
+238 SKHF
-243 GAPIVE
+243 GDAPIVE
-249 VSGRTYPVET
+249 VSGRTYPVDT
-259 WYRPLSAEVDEDGN
+259 WYRPLAAEVDENG
-273 RVEDDLTV
+273 EALFDDLSV
-281 DQGILAA
+281 DQGILRA
-288 LDEIDAHEKSI
+288 LEEIGDFERAE

-327 LKFTEVLP
+327 LRLTEVLP

-348 FQPRPGRKI
+348 FAPMAGRKI

-413 GRVEPGICIRLY
+413 GRVEPGICVRLY

-452 MLHLRLGQIED
+452 MLHLRLGEISD

-471 GKAISDGFN
+471 GKAVSDGFT

-488 NRENQLTP
+488 NREGQLTP

-502 RLPIDPRLGRMLLE
+502 RLPVDPRLGRMVLE
-516 AAKLGSMAEVLIVAS
+516 GAHQGSLDEVLLITS
-531 ALSVQDVRERPAD
+531 ALSVQDPRERPME
-544 RQQQADQAHAQWKD
+544 RQQAADQAHAQWKD
-558 PDSDF
+558 VDSDF
-563 AALINLWRGFEE
+563 AALVNLWRGFEE
-575 QRQALGSNALRTWC
+575 QRQALGSNALRNWC
-589 RKNFLNYLR
+589 RKNFLNYMR

-608 LTLIVRELKLDAQ
+608 LTLICRELKLTLNKEPADY
-621 LRAERERKGAEAT
+621 
-634 ARGQDRSHKGTDT
+634 
-647 PRGSGLDREE
+647 PR
-657 GGTGAKDRGQDRS
+657 
-670 NKGTDTP
+670 
-677 RGSGLDHDEG
+677 
-687 SAGAKDRG
+687 
-695 QDRSNKG
+695 
-702 TSARGSGLDREE
+702 
-714 RNAAA
+714 
-719 EDRGQDHSHKGAN
+719 
-732 TRRGSGLDREEGP
+732 
-745 AGGKDRGQDHSHK
+745 
-758 GTDTLCGSGLD
+758 
-769 REEGSAETKADTG
+769 
-782 QKDRAHAE
+782 
-790 GPVRTTD
+790 
-797 KRVNAK
+797 
-803 LVQQAEAS
+803 
-811 EAAVR
+811 
-816 AKSYAAVHK
+816 VHK
-825 AILSG
+825 ALLSG
-830 LLSQVG
+830 LLSQIG
-836 HKTEEGDFLGARQRR
+836 QKSEDGDYLGARQRR
-851 FWVHPSS
+851 FWIHPST
-858 VIGRKKPN
+858 VIAKKRPQ

-878 LFARMVAKIEPD
+878 LFARMVAKIDPD
-890 WIEPLAKHLIKTNHF
+890 WLEPLAGHLVKKNHL

-916 VAFEQVTLYGMIVV
+916 VAYEQVTLYGLIVV
-930 ARRPVHFGPIDPPAA
+930 GRRPVHYGPIDPPVA

-961 RAKALT
+961 RAKCLA
-967 ANRELLELFDEL
+967 ANRQLLERLDEL

-988 IADED
+988 LADEE
-993 TLFAYYDARLP
+993 TLFDYYAARLP
-1004 QDIYQTASFETWYK
+1004 EDIYQTASFEKWYE
-1018 RESAKNPQLLVMRD
+1018 RERAKSPELLIMRE
-1032 EDVLARDASEV
+1032 EDVLAREANEV
-1043 TAAQYPDHLRIGE
+1043 TAAQYPDTLRIGD
-1056 LQLPLEYHFEPNHPR
+1056 LQLSLDYHFEPGHAR

-1076 RVPAPLLPQLRAERL
+1076 RVPAPLLPQLQAERL
-1091 AWLVP
+1091 DWLVP
-1096 GLIEAKAVALVRNL
+1096 GLLEAKCVALVRNL

-1123 FVKAALSKITFGEGA
+1123 FVKAALAKLSFAEGS
-1138 LPDALGRELL
+1138 LPEALGRELQ
-1148 RMTGARV
+1148 RMTGSRV
-1155 PDEAWAEAALG
+1155 PEEAWTEAAAL
-1166 LESHLK
+1166 LEGHLK

-1195 ARFSEASQAALAPP
+1195 ARFAEASQAALAIP
-1209 QQKAE
+1209 QGDKAQKA
-1214 QKPVEAKGFAQ
+1214 VEAKVFAE
-1225 VAEKAQAKM
+1225 VAEKTQQKI

-1245 VEENAVVKEGRFPTQ
+1245 VEEGGVVKEHRFPTQ
-1260 AEADYQHR
+1260 AEAEYQHR

-1281 PAKYLRN
+1281 PAKFLRG
-1288 KLPGLTELALLY
+1288 KLPGLTELGLLY
-1300 RDMGKVDAL
+1300 RDMGRVDAL
-1309 VEDILLASLDSCILD
+1309 VEDILLASLDSCILE
-1324 GEAQLPRDGAALAS
+1324 GETNLPRDGAALAS
-1338 LAERKRGDWATHAER
+1338 LAEKKRGAWAEHAER
-1353 LARLTLD
+1353 LARLVLD

-1371 FKGKIDLAQA
+1371 FKGRIDLAQA

-1391 GNLIYPGFVRE
+1391 GNLVYPGFVRE
-1402 TPTEWLKEYPRYLKT
+1402 TPGEWLKELPRYLKA
-1417 IEQRFEKIG
+1417 IEQRFDKIG

-1447 ARLNKH
+1447 ARLAKH
-1453 QQEGKR
+1453 AQEGKR
-1459 DPELALYRW
+1459 DPELQTFRW

-1476 LWAQQLGTKMAVS
+1476 LFAQQLGTKMAVS
-1489 DKRLNKQWSQVEA
+1489 DKRLNKQWTQVEA

>member
-1 MTDATPSFEQL
+1 MTDATPAFDQL
-12 LKNLDQAM
+12 LHNLDQAM
-20 FADRHRLRRQLHDL
+20 LADRHRLRRQLHEL
-34 RKKAGDAPID
+34 RKQAEPDA
-44 AERLAQWLERF
+44 AKLAQWLQRF
-55 QASVAKVEAR
+55 QASVAKVAAR
-65 RRSVPVMRY
+65 RLSVPPMRY
-74 DDSLPIAAKRDEIKA
+74 DDALPIAAKREEIKA
-89 ALEKHQV
+89 AISKHQV
-96 LVIAGETGSG
+96 VVIAGETGSG

-112 KICLEIGRGVHGLIG
+112 KICLELGRGVHGLIG

-164 SKDSSLIKLMTD
+164 SNERSLIKLMTD
-176 GILLAETQHDRFLEK
+176 GILLAETQHDRYLEK
-191 YDTIIVDEAH
+191 YDTLIVDEAH

-209 LLGYLKTLLPRR
+209 LLGFLKTLLVRR
-221 PDLKVIIT
+221 PDLKLIIT
-229 SATIDLERF
+229 SATIDLQRF
-238 SQHFN
+238 SEHFD

-249 VSGRTYPVET
+249 VSGRTYPVDT
-259 WYRPLSAEVDEDGN
+259 WYRPLTAEQDEEGN
-273 RVEDDLTV
+273 RVEDDLSV
-281 DQGILAA
+281 DQALLAS
-288 LDEIDAHEKSI
+288 LDEIAAFEKSE
-299 GKRPGDVLVFLPGE
+299 GKRPGDVLVFLSGE

-327 LKFTEVLP
+327 LRLTEVLP

-348 FQPRPGRKI
+348 FQPMGARKI

-425 SEEDFLGRPEFTDP
+425 SEEDFNGRPAFTDP

-452 MLHLRLGQIED
+452 MLHLRLGEIEA

-488 NRENQLTP
+488 NREGQLTP

-502 RLPIDPRLGRMLLE
+502 RLPVDPRLGRMVLE
-516 AAKLGSMAEVLIVAS
+516 GAKQGSLDEILIIAS

-544 RQQQADQAHAQWKD
+544 RQQAADGAHAQWKD
-558 PDSDF
+558 VDSDF

-575 QRQALGSNALRTWC
+575 QRLALGSSALRSWC

-608 LTLIVRELKLDAQ
+608 LVLIARDLQLGKPNSESGRSELVTPRDGGNAAG
-621 LRAERERKGAEAT
+621 RRERPLPGDQRST
-634 ARGQDRSHKGTDT
+634 GQTEIS
-647 PRGSGLDREE
+647 
-657 GGTGAKDRGQDRS
+657 KDR
-670 NKGTDTP
+670 
-677 RGSGLDHDEG
+677 
-687 SAGAKDRG
+687 
-695 QDRSNKG
+695 
-702 TSARGSGLDREE
+702 
-714 RNAAA
+714 
-719 EDRGQDHSHKGAN
+719 
-732 TRRGSGLDREEGP
+732 
-745 AGGKDRGQDHSHK
+745 
-758 GTDTLCGSGLD
+758 
-769 REEGSAETKADTG
+769 
-782 QKDRAHAE
+782 
-790 GPVRTTD
+790 
-797 KRVNAK
+797 
-803 LVQQAEAS
+803 QQAGSYKAQELVEKDEAQQRS
-811 EAAVR
+811 VDY
-816 AKSYAAVHK
+816 AKVHK

-830 LLSQVG
+830 LLSQIG
-836 HKTEEGDFLGARQRR
+836 QKTEDGDYLGARQRR

-858 VIGRKKPN
+858 GLGRKRPS
-866 WIMAA
+866 WLMAA

-890 WIEPLAKHLIKTNHF
+890 WIEPLAGHLIKKNHF

-916 VAFEQVTLYGMIVV
+916 VAFEQISLYGLIVV
-930 ARRPVHFGPIDPPAA
+930 GRRPVHFGPIEPEVS

-951 EGLVRGEIHS
+951 EGLVGGEINS
-961 RAKALT
+961 RAKCLT
-967 ANRELLELFDEL
+967 ANRQLLEKLDEL

-988 IADED
+988 LADDE
-993 TLFAYYDARLP
+993 TLFAYYAARLP
-1004 QDIYQTASFETWYK
+1004 VEIHQAATFDSWYK
-1018 RESAKNPQLLVMRD
+1018 TESAKNPQLLLMRE
-1032 EDVLARDASEV
+1032 EDVLARSASEV
-1043 TAAQYPDHLRIGE
+1043 TAAQYPDSLRLGE
-1056 LQLPLEYHFEPNHPR
+1056 LTLPLSYHFEPNHPR

-1076 RVPAPLLPQLRAERL
+1076 RVPAPLLPQLPPERL
-1091 AWLVP
+1091 EWLVP
-1096 GLIEAKAVALVRNL
+1096 GLLEAKCMALVRGL
-1110 PKAIRKNFVPVPD
+1110 PKALRKNFVPVPD
-1123 FVKAALSKITFGEGA
+1123 FVGAALSKLHFADGSLAE
-1138 LPDALGRELL
+1138 ALGRELT

-1155 PDEAWAEAALG
+1155 GEEAWAESAAQ
-1166 LESHLK
+1166 LEAHLRI
-1172 MNIEVVDARGKFLG
+1172 NIEVVDNQGKPLG

-1195 ARFSEASQAALAPP
+1195 ARFSEATQAGLALPKTAKSQ
-1209 QQKAE
+1209 Q
-1214 QKPVEAKGFAQ
+1214 PVEAKAFAELAAKTQQQ
-1225 VAEKAQAKM
+1225 V

-1245 VEENAVVKEGRFPTQ
+1245 VEEAGVVKEGRFPTQ
-1260 AEADYQHR
+1260 AEAAFQHR

-1281 PAKYLRN
+1281 QAKFLRG

-1300 RDMGKVDAL
+1300 RELGRVEAL
-1309 VEDILLASLDSCILD
+1309 VEDILLASLDSCILEGGSL
-1324 GEAQLPRDGAALAS
+1324 GEGAPLPRDGAGLAALA
-1338 LAERKRGDWATHAER
+1338 EKQRGDWTGHAER
-1353 LARLTLD
+1353 LAKLCLE

-1381 VALND
+1381 MALND
-1386 IKAQL
+1386 IKLQL
-1391 GNLIYPGFVRE
+1391 SNLVYPGFVRE
-1402 TPTEWLKEYPRYLKT
+1402 TPGEWLKEIPRYLKA
-1417 IEQRFEKIG
+1417 IEQRLDKIA
-1426 AQLQRDRVWSGEL
+1426 AQVQRDRVWSGEL

-1447 ARLNKH
+1447 ARLAKH
-1453 QQEGKR
+1453 GQEGKR
-1459 DPELALYRW
+1459 DPQLSLYRW

-1476 LWAQQLGTKMAVS
+1476 LFAQQLGTKLAVS
-1489 DKRLNKQWSQVEA
+1489 DKRLSKQWSAVEA